1 MNDFDQQIKKKNEL
15 EDELFAESYQKLAEV
30 VTGKAAAP
38 ATGRNMLL
46 DRRLIEDI
54 AARLGISVPYASDE
68 KYTLQYYLDQL
79 FRPRG
84 VMWRDVILRG
94 EWYND
99 AMGVMLASLEDGRRV
114 VLTPHGMKGYTY
126 NDPDTG
132 KKTRVTSFNAGA
144 IAREAT
150 LFYKPL
156 PQKKLKV
163 RDILVYISQCVTWI
177 DVLLYAAA
185 TVAVILLSMVTPA
198 MTKVLFSTVIETG
211 DNQLFISIFILLV
224 VTSLST
230 LIFEIINK
238 QVLPRISYGVA
249 VALQAA
255 FMMRTLSAPV
265 SDIQDF
271 SAGDLGARLGM
282 LYNQIS
288 VLLSDFLSAI
298 LTTLCSLLSFFQ
310 MFGYSPT
317 LGAAGLVFATLLSS
331 LYIAVTRHSYDQGC
345 ASMDAESEESGLT
358 FSLIDGIEKIAVSG
372 AEKRAFTQWSRV
384 YRKSIESKYNTPV
397 ILKVYST
404 LSSVLLT
411 ASSIVMLALA
421 WRSGLPTA
429 TYYSFIAS
437 FGIVTGALSTIGA
450 GVQSFG
456 GALPVFRILRPIM
469 DMVPELKENKEIVK
483 SLRGDI
489 RLEHVTFG
497 YADDQPPVIDDLSMD
512 IREGQYVAIVGT
524 SGCGKSTLMRLLLG
538 FEKPDSGEIYYD
550 DKPFGGLDLSSVRRK
565 IGTVLQNDEIIQG
578 TIFSNITV
586 AGSNQSMDAVWKA
599 AEFAGIADD
608 IRKMPMGMNTMLTD
622 GGGGVS
628 GGQKQR
634 ILIARAILG
643 KPTILFF
650 DEATSAL
657 DNLTQKSVTQSL
669 GEMNCT
675 RVVIAHRLSTIENCD
690 RIFCLD
696 KGKVIEEGAYD
707 ELMAKNGFFTEL
719 VKRQQI

>member
-1 MNDFDQQIKKKNEL
+1 
-15 EDELFAESYQKLAEV
+15 
-30 VTGKAAAP
+30 
-38 ATGRNMLL
+38 
-46 DRRLIEDI
+46 
-54 AARLGISVPYASDE
+54 
-68 KYTLQYYLDQL
+68 
-79 FRPRG
+79 
-84 VMWRDVILRG
+84 
-94 EWYND
+94 
-99 AMGVMLASLEDGRRV
+99 
-114 VLTPHGMKGYTY
+114 
-126 NDPDTG
+126 
-132 KKTRVTSFNAGA
+132 
-144 IAREAT
+144 
-150 LFYKPL
+150 
-156 PQKKLKV
+156 
-163 RDILVYISQCVTWI
+163 
-177 DVLLYAAA
+177 
-185 TVAVILLSMVTPA
+185 
-198 MTKVLFSTVIETG
+198 
-211 DNQLFISIFILLV
+211 
-224 VTSLST
+224 
-230 LIFEIINK
+230 
-238 QVLPRISYGVA
+238 
-249 VALQAA
+249 
-255 FMMRTLSAPV
+255 MMRALSASV
-265 SDIQDF
+265 NDIQDF

-317 LGAAGLVFATLLSS
+317 LGAAGLVFVALLSS
-331 LYIAVTRHSYDQGC
+331 LYIAVTRHAYDQGC

-384 YRKSIESKYNTPV
+384 YRKSIESTYNTPV

-437 FGIVTGALSTIGA
+437 FGIVTGALSNIGA

-456 GALPVFRILRPIM
+456 SALPVFRILRPMM

-483 SLRGDI
+483 SLKGNI

-524 SGCGKSTLMRLLLG
+524 SGCGKSTLIRLLLG
-538 FEKPDSGEIYYD
+538 FETPDSGEIYYD

-586 AGSNQSMDAVWKA
+586 AGANQSMDDVWKA

-696 KGKVIEEGAYD
+696 KGKLIEAGTYD
-707 ELMAKNGFFTEL
+707 ELMAKNGFFTNL